1 MNDRIQDYNE
11 SVSRPGKF
19 EGETIITP
27 YLYDAMLNGDGELLA
42 TMDSGDS
49 VTYFEITGDE
59 FRREFGTSIL
69 NGQEWENSTFKSL
82 ERGVLSN
89 YFLLIENS
97 DGFCTTMYFNTEQSA
112 RDCGEFFLAFRTT
125 GEFGPEYTK
134 QEKLIHEAMLSVVHI
149 HPDMVDVLFW
159 SVLEL
164 LTTDQANQLE
174 DILTNHP
181 DMIED

>member
-11 SVSRPGKF
+11 SVSHPGKF

-42 TMDSGDS
+42 TSNSGDS
-49 VTYFEITGDE
+49 VTYFEMTGDE
-59 FRREFGTSIL
+59 FRREFGTSIPYL
-69 NGQEWENSTFKSL
+69 VLSGQEWENSTFKSL

-112 RDCGEFFLAFRTT
+112 RDRGEFF
-125 GEFGPEYTK
+125 FGPEIADDDITISD
-134 QEKLIHEAMLSVVHI
+134 LNDVPGVVKKMNSEQYWPNVWHVNERI
-149 HPDMVDVLFW
+149 PKYI
-159 SVLEL
+159 
-164 LTTDQANQLE
+164 QRQ
-174 DILTNHP
+174 
-181 DMIED
+181 